1 MNKFPVRTKNML
13 TGKWTPMNRGRFNS
27 LVNKTKALSGKYDDD
42 WMIRFEILYKTVAG
56 MEFKHKSAWLFMKD
70 KHKGENPDS
79 KNARPNRG
87 RVIDE
92 EPELFGDD
100 ELPRLPD
107 KQRIAKSLCSTNS
120 SSSFG
125 SNMAMFQDMLQQQY
139 ELYRKEKMERLDR
152 ETAARVEL
160 INSQKVAEDL

>member
-1 MNKFPVRTKNML
+1 
-13 TGKWTPMNRGRFNS
+13 
-27 LVNKTKALSGKYDDD
+27 
-42 WMIRFEILYKTVAG
+42 
-56 MEFKHKSAWLFMKD
+56 MKD

-120 SSSFG
+120 SFSSG
-125 SNMAMFQDMLQQQY
+125 LNLSMFQDMFQQQY
-139 ELYRKEKMERLDR
+139 ELYRKEKIERLDR

-160 INSQKVAEDL
+160 INSQKVAEDLSVVVPFFPRLTDLRLFHLSAIMSTISPPTTDEAS